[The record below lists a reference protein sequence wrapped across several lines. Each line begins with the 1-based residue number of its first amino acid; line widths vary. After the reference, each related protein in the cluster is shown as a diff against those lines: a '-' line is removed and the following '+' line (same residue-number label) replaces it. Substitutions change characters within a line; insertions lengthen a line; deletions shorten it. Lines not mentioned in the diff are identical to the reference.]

1 MTISRKE
8 KTIKDKWHEIVSVRE
23 AQTGNGTMY
32 YLMDENLDFILLV
45 KEYLDMIQARAIR
58 EVSPNTIKTY
68 CYNLWYFIV
77 YLKIKGLGIWT

>member
-45 KEYLDMIQARAIR
+45 KEYLDMIQARQYEKYLLIR
-58 EVSPNTIKTY
+58 
-68 CYNLWYFIV
+68 
-77 YLKIKGLGIWT
+77 